1 MRAGFWGCDNR
12 RIMMTFNE
20 IHFETIDSTNTY
32 ARENAGELEA
42 PVLITADEQT
52 RGRGRRGNSFYSPKD
67 EGIYFTL
74 LFEAE
79 PGFDL
84 VTPAAAVCVC
94 ESIKELTGKET
105 QIKWV
110 NDIFYEGKKVCGILC
125 ERFAAGE
132 RILTAAGIGI
142 NLTMRDFPAEIPQAG
157 SLGVSADGRA
167 LARDISRRILETNS
181 RFDREKIL
189 GEYRKRLFILGHKI
203 SFVKNGETFEG
214 IAEDINTDCNLT
226 VKTAGGYETLKS
238 GEISVK
244 IRECN
249 K

>member
-1 MRAGFWGCDNR
+1 MKPA
-12 RIMMTFNE
+12 E

-32 ARENAGELEA
+32 AREKAAELKT

-52 RGRGRRGNSFYSPKD
+52 RGRGRRGNSFYSPKNK
-67 EGIYFTL
+67 GIYFTL

-94 ESIKELTGKET
+94 ESIKELTGIET

-110 NDIFYEGKKVCGILC
+110 NDIFYKGGKICGILC
-125 ERFAAGE
+125 ERFAQGG
-132 RILTAAGIGI
+132 RVLTAAGIGI
-142 NLTMRDFPAEIPQAG
+142 NLAAQDFPADIPQAG
-157 SLGVSADGRA
+157 SLEVSADGRA
-167 LARDISRRILETNS
+167 FARDISRRILETNS
-181 RFDREKIL
+181 SFDREKIL
-189 GEYRKRLFILGHKI
+189 EEYRKRLFILGCKI
-203 SFVKNGETFEG
+203 SFEKNGETFEG
-214 IAEDINTDCNLT
+214 IAEDINRDCNLT
-226 VKTAGGYETLKS
+226 VKTQSGYETLKS

-244 IRECN
+244 IRECV